1 MIIWVLN
8 PYFSVGGFTMLLMTN
23 VDNIN
28 CDHVPYVIE
37 ELMKKGARNV
47 HVLPSI
53 TKKGRNEYIFF
64 IDCIKEQVEDL
75 AEFLVIETG
84 TLGVRIIENEHY
96 AFEHEIKKLQVSFKK
111 GNDILWYGS
120 INFKIVRN
128 KSGENLSVRAEY
140 EEVKA
145 LTKHLRGMGL
155 NTSLHEVKEMV
166 ERCAVKKFKD
176 IELKYEDPSEN
187 PGEKKGLPVINFS
200 IGESLYM

>member
-1 MIIWVLN
+1 
-8 PYFSVGGFTMLLMTN
+8 MLLMTN

-37 ELMKKGARNV
+37 ELMKKGAKNV

-64 IDCIKEQVEDL
+64 IDCTKEQIEDL

-96 AFEHEIKKLQVSFKK
+96 AFEHEIKKLEVSFKK
-111 GNDILWYGS
+111 GDDEPLWHGS
-120 INFKIVRN
+120 INFKIVHN
-128 KSGENLSVRAEY
+128 SSGENLSVRAEY
-140 EEVKA
+140 EEVKS
-145 LTKHLRGMGL
+145 LTKHLRSMGI

-176 IELKYEDPSEN
+176 IELKYEN
-187 PGEKKGLPVINFS
+187 TNEKTALPVINFS
-200 IGESLYM
+200 IGGSLYM

>member
-1 MIIWVLN
+1 
-8 PYFSVGGFTMLLMTN
+8 MLLMTN

-47 HVLPSI
+47 HVIPSI

-64 IDCIKEQVEDL
+64 IDCTKDQVEDL
-75 AEFLVIETG
+75 AEFLVVETG

-96 AFEHEIKKLQVSFKK
+96 AFEHEIKKLEVTFER
-111 GNDILWYGS
+111 GNNDALWHGS

-128 KSGENLSVRAEY
+128 RSGEILSVRAEY
-140 EEVKA
+140 EEIKA
-145 LTKHLRGMGL
+145 LAKHLRDMGL
-155 NTSLHEVKEMV
+155 NTSLYEVKEMV

-176 IELKYEDPSEN
+176 IELKHEESEKDN
-187 PGEKKGLPVINFS
+187 IVPIINFS
-200 IGESLYM
+200 IEELLCM